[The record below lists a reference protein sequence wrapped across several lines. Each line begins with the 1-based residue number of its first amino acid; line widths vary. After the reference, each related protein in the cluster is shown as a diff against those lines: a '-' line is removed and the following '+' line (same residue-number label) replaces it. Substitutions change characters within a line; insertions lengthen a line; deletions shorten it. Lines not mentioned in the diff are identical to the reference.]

1 MCWYAPA
8 CIASQ
13 QALNSCL
20 GSSSPGLA
28 CLPDTAAA
36 SLQCTGYP
44 YQGGISQCKSGTADY
59 ALMDTNDDNVV
70 NCEDD
75 CYSPF
80 YPVSVPM
87 QMMGWQ
93 HLAVG
98 TLLWSCLR
106 VRSPV

>member
-1 MCWYAPA
+1 
-8 CIASQ
+8 
-13 QALNSCL
+13 
-20 GSSSPGLA
+20 
-28 CLPDTAAA
+28 
-36 SLQCTGYP
+36 
-44 YQGGISQCKSGTADY
+44 
-59 ALMDTNDDNVV
+59 MDTNDDNVV